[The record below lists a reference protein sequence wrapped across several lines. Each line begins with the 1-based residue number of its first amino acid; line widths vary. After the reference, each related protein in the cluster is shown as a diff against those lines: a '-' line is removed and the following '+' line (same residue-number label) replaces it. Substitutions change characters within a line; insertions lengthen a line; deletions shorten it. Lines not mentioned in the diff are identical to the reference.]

1 MLSKNEDMKDS
12 VTIIFKPIL
21 NNIDNT
27 RILGKSFV
35 EKNKDKCYIEYQGTI
50 HDLKEYF
57 EEIDNNYN
65 HQDTKAFFPTGANK
79 IKDMS
84 YLFAD
89 CNKLSLLLITS
100 EYNFWKKNM
109 DKIDETF
116 FEKNISSFDFSSES
130 NPCFSNKDDTNS
142 FNKENSSFNTVL
154 SNIEKTKDSNDD
166 MRDRHLIASTLINS
180 NVTSM
185 SHLFYNCNSI
195 ISLPDIT
202 QFDTSN
208 IINMSYAFFGCNSLK
223 SLPHISKW
231 NTSNAKNMSNIF
243 GECDSIISLPD
254 ISKWNTSNVQHMSQ
268 IIVNVDHY

>member
-35 EKNKDKCYIEYQGTI
+35 EKNKDKCYIEYQGAI

-65 HQDTKAFFPTGANK
+65 HQDMKVFFLIGVNK

-89 CNKLSLLLITS
+89 CNKLSLLLMTS
-100 EYNFWKKNM
+100 EYNFWKNM

-116 FEKNISSFDFSSES
+116 LKKNISLFDFSSE
-130 NPCFSNKDDTNS
+130 F
-142 FNKENSSFNTVL
+142 
-154 SNIEKTKDSNDD
+154 
-166 MRDRHLIASTLINS
+166 
-180 NVTSM
+180 
-185 SHLFYNCNSI
+185 LF
-195 ISLPDIT
+195 
-202 QFDTSN
+202 F
-208 IINMSYAFFGCNSLK
+208 K
-223 SLPHISKW
+223 
-231 NTSNAKNMSNIF
+231 
-243 GECDSIISLPD
+243 
-254 ISKWNTSNVQHMSQ
+254 
-268 IIVNVDHY
+268 

>member
-1 MLSKNEDMKDS
+1 MLGNNVDKKDR
-12 VTIIFKPIL
+12 VTIIFKPKQ
-21 NNIDNT
+21 NNIENT

-35 EKNKDKCYIEYQGTI
+35 ENNNDKCYIEYQGAI

-57 EEIDNNYN
+57 EDIDNNYN
-65 HQDTKAFFPTGANK
+65 HQDIKVFFLIGVNK

-89 CNKLSLLLITS
+89 CNNLSLLLITS
-100 EYNFWKKNM
+100 EYNFWKNM

-116 FEKNISSFDFSSES
+116 FKKNISSFDFSSES
-130 NPCFSNKDDTNS
+130 NSCFSNKDNTNS

-223 SLPHISKW
+223 SLPDISKW

-268 IIVNVDHY
+268 ILVNVDHY